1 MKMILRRRKK
11 QKPINMNEKK
21 NSSKFI
27 PKKGKFG
34 LKHQSTSSGEKS
46 FKGNNIESNET
57 KNIKIHF

>member
-1 MKMILRRRKK
+1 MKR
-11 QKPINMNEKK
+11 

-34 LKHQSTSSGEKS
+34 LKHQSTSRRGEKS

-57 KNIKIHF
+57 KNIKIHFKFR